1 MQNKVG
7 EIAYPNLMYFFRW
20 ITKSEHGL
28 SNIADKVKARTRRIA
43 NSPTNESASQ
53 AITDPQERDPYND
66 KSKSWFESIS
76 PFNHFLLLPNE
87 F

>member
-66 KSKSWFESIS
+66 KAYRLSIT
-76 PFNHFLLLPNE
+76 FCYFLMN
-87 F
+87 FRVNFTG